1 MLRIIFLILG
11 ILCSSVGLMFFILYL
26 NLLTLGYSFSNLV
39 HFIIS
44 RGECLLFFFGIF
56 IIIISWKGAVICEL
70 LLRSRTKF

>member
-1 MLRIIFLILG
+1 MLRIILLILG

-26 NLLTLGYSFSNLV
+26 NLLTLEYSFSNFV